1 MANDVRWRWFQPKN
15 LEQNEEN
22 AELKAIRS
30 SVRAIAQMKPEEE
43 PRQGKLANEKQDRR
57 LGDVEQ

>member
-15 LEQNEEN
+15 FEQNEEN

-30 SVRAIAQMKPEEE
+30 SVRAIAQMKAEEE

-57 LGDVEQ
+57 HGDV